1 MRIAQEKKEWI
12 KEHVMEN
19 MNACVMDVGQHDFM
33 PRSQDQLGMPANAS
47 VMRDDRLSCMS
58 GMSFMVI
65 CIRCC
70 DPSQDNMFRIML
82 KNPAFAKAA
91 AGVWLLVHMTSFF
104 ASACHDQL
112 TSLSLIHI

>member
-1 MRIAQEKKEWI
+1 MRIAQEGKEWI
-12 KEHVMEN
+12 REHVMEH
-19 MNACVMDVGQHDFM
+19 MCASVMDVGDKDFM
-33 PRSQDQLGMPANAS
+33 ARTQDQMGMPANAS

-70 DPSQDNMFRIML
+70 DPSQDNMFRTML
-82 KNPAFAKAA
+82 KHPEFAKASA
-91 AGVWLLVHMTSFF
+91 DVWLLVHMTSFF

-112 TSLSLIHI
+112 TS